1 MNKDLIPYNIKSK
14 NEKNQ
19 KHTNDREEEEKEIS
33 PTRKT
38 IELNL
43 NKESS
48 NKLDGSSNMNFRE
61 ERNFSS
67 TMNKDLS
74 HGHGY
79 IFMGFL
85 FLMDLFSKDEIE
97 LSNIR
102 HAIDEYGQS
111 VTIVPNTEPI
121 KKDQR

>member
-19 KHTNDREEEEKEIS
+19 KHANDREEEEKEIS

-43 NKESS
+43 NKENSS
-48 NKLDGSSNMNFRE
+48 KLDGSSNTNFRE

-67 TMNKDLS
+67 SMNQDL
-74 HGHGY
+74 GHGY
-79 IFMGFL
+79 RYIF
-85 FLMDLFSKDEIE
+85 
-97 LSNIR
+97 
-102 HAIDEYGQS
+102 
-111 VTIVPNTEPI
+111 IVF
-121 KKDQR
+121 